1 MQKGSISLP
10 VKRREVKDSEGFRK
24 EQWEFLRGIRADFKD
39 ATRNDEILASQCGY
53 TASVVA
59 EIAACAYN
67 GASFFVNEATG
78 EIYDIKRTYCPER
91 SRKVQ
96 LTGER
101 REHGKI

>member
-1 MQKGSISLP
+1 MQKGSVSLP
-10 VKRREVKDSEGFRK
+10 AKRREIKDSEGFCE

-53 TASVVA
+53 TASVVV

-78 EIYDIKRTYCPER
+78 EIYDIKRAYCPER